1 MFFSCCSISDLNMG
15 RLIRGDL
22 SKGFVP
28 PLASAVLDLLENHGE
43 FLLKETEGFPLF
55 TQCSHRKHVRSE
67 TLSLL

>member
-1 MFFSCCSISDLNMG
+1 MFFSCCRISDLNMG

-43 FLLKETEGFPLF
+43 FLLKETEGFPLS
-55 TQCSHRKHVRSE
+55 TQCQSAQE
-67 TLSLL
+67 TYQK